1 MSKFN
6 EKRTMSDAPI
16 QRLIHETALNFSSA
30 EAGTQAAHAYLPDQT
45 KYPFKSN
52 SIAVLIPCHNEALSI
67 KQVVEGFRKALP
79 TALIYVYD
87 NCSTDDTAAI
97 AREAGAIV
105 RYEPW
110 PGKGN
115 VVRRMFADIEA
126 DIYLMADG
134 DATYDPTVAPVMVKR
149 LLEDRLDMVVGTR
162 RNVYL
167 NAHRRGHGLGNKM
180 FNAVYRKLFGPLF
193 SDIFSGYRVFSRR
206 FVKSFPS
213 ISSGFEIETE
223 MSVHASQVRMPI
235 AEIQTDYGAR
245 QEGSVS
251 KLRTFHDA
259 FRILRTFLMLFKE
272 IQPAKFFGS
281 FAAVLVV
288 LSLILGY
295 PLLQTYMETGL
306 VPRIPTAILIT
317 GMMLLAAISLVSGLI
332 LDSVARGRLE
342 NKRMIYLSF
351 ATPDPD
357 EKIS

>member
-1 MSKFN
+1 M
-6 EKRTMSDAPI
+6 TGDTPI
-16 QRLIHETALNFSSA
+16 QRPVHEATLDFSSP
-30 EAGTQAAHAYLPDQT
+30 EFGTQAAHVYLPNHTD
-45 KYPFKSN
+45 YPDKSN
-52 SIAVLIPCHNEALSI
+52 KIAVLIPCYNEALSI
-67 KQVVEGFRKALP
+67 RMVIEEFRKALP
-79 TALIYVYD
+79 AATIYVYD
-87 NCSTDDTAAI
+87 NCSTDGTAAM

-126 DIYLMADG
+126 DVYVMADG
-134 DATYDPTVAPVMVKR
+134 DGTYDPTVAPVMVNR
-149 LLEDRLDMVVGTR
+149 LLDERLDMVVGTR

-167 NAHRRGHGLGNKM
+167 NAHRKGHAFGNKL

-245 QEGSVS
+245 KDGSVS

-259 FRILRTFLMLFKE
+259 FRILRTFIMLFKE
-272 IQPAKFFGS
+272 IHPAKFFGS
-281 FAAVLVV
+281 IAAILVA

-295 PLLQTYMETGL
+295 PLLWTYMETGL

-317 GMMLLAAISLVSGLI
+317 GMMLLASISLVSGLI

-351 ATPDPD
+351 STPDRD
-357 EKIS
+357 EKIA